1 LNGASRRQCRFS
13 HALYQVS
20 IDSSSR
26 CETTFRASS
35 RCRGLCPVAGHV
47 ARALLRDARHL
58 ASRRASS
65 VVSPMQ
71 ASGSSTPQS
80 LTERSSRSPLPSP
93 GSNGQTGIAA
103 GASGRWREPGAP
115 GRPARRRRSGRRRS
129 RGGGR
134 PRRRSRSR
142 AAPARSSPPKRTR
155 SRAAPPGRC
164 GAAAPRP
171 GSGRPYRSPHVG
183 RNVGVD
189 GIRPLIKLFRYC
201 LGHPLDWG
209 H

>member
-1 LNGASRRQCRFS
+1 MNGASRRQCRFS
-13 HALYQVS
+13 HALYQVL

-26 CETTFRASS
+26 CETTFRAPS

-71 ASGSSTPQS
+71 ASGRYTPKS
-80 LTERSSRSPLPSP
+80 LTERSSTSPLPSP
-93 GSNGQTGIAA
+93 GSNGQTGIAT
-103 GASGRWREPGAP
+103 GASGRWREPGAR

-142 AAPARSSPPKRTR
+142 AAP
-155 SRAAPPGRC
+155 PGRC

-171 GSGRPYRSPHVG
+171 GSGGPYRSPHVG

-189 GIRPLIKLFRYC
+189 GIRPFIKLFQTPVPDVD
-201 LGHPLDWG
+201 GDKG
-209 H
+209 G